1 MKKDNN
7 GTGEQGIGERI
18 RNGSEQAVDSP
29 QNLHLALHLTNWRL
43 PNQEK
48 NNLFHVK
55 IFKILG

>member
-29 QNLHLALHLTNWRL
+29 QNLHLALHLTN
-43 PNQEK
+43 
-48 NNLFHVK
+48 
-55 IFKILG
+55 